1 MRAARSLQF
10 LEKTQVL
17 TVQSWA
23 RKKCLALRQ
32 CNKALVTRKI
42 PKKIKP
48 LCRYL
53 SVQRI

>member
-23 RKKCLALRQ
+23 RKKCLRQ
-32 CNKALVTRKI
+32 CNKALVT
-42 PKKIKP
+42 
-48 LCRYL
+48 
-53 SVQRI
+53 VQEKYQKR